1 MKANQILSSIFRY
14 KIVNISGYAY
24 ALFGWAGD
32 LLTKVYPTLY
42 DDIVSADMK
51 IYPPAYASLVIF
63 VSFLTFII
71 GLIVGI
77 PVIVLSSIMTLPA
90 ISKLGLIVLSIVAM
104 FVLPFIV
111 FIIFLFLPKIKV
123 ISRQSKFDLEIP
135 YLSVYITVMATGG
148 ISPYV
153 SFERLAKAPKLLF
166 QEIRK
171 EAQRFYLRVRAM
183 GLDPLS
189 AIEESAK
196 RVPHNGYKQL
206 MLGYAATL
214 RAGGDVV
221 HYLNRQT
228 EIMLRDRISQIKT
241 VGERIATLMEAYMA
255 VVLLS
260 SLTMYVLFVVNMAL
274 SQAGLGLGGGSMQF
288 VLMSYIVMPMLSG
301 LFIYLA
307 DIMQPKYP
315 VYDKTPYYVY
325 FGISLPITIFFF
337 FAMVMP
343 FIVPPPLSNIFKRI
357 FLPFVL
363 LIQNITYNFGMEQ
376 GYEAGVGMIIAL
388 AIGLIPA
395 IIVETRSSLKYSGI
409 QYGLTRFLRD
419 LVEVRKTGMAPE
431 KCIINLKDRDYG
443 RFTKYL
449 REIALQVGWGISLQK
464 IFEKF
469 SKGMKN
475 WFALISMFLLV
486 ESIEVGGGTPR
497 TLESLAN
504 YAETLEMVEKEKKS
518 MMRPLMLI
526 PYIGALIIVIVVL
539 ILVSFMRYILGFAGA
554 SISSARLV
562 TMFLP
567 PVIINSY
574 LMGLVA
580 GKISSE
586 RVAAGFKHAF
596 LLLLANLFAMI
607 ITPSITVSLIP
618 RL

>member
-1 MKANQILSSIFRY
+1 MSLA
-14 KIVNISGYAY
+14 GYAY
-24 ALFGWAGD
+24 AIFGWAGNI
-32 LLTKVYPTLY
+32 LVKIYPSLY

-51 IYPPAYASLVIF
+51 IYPPAYASLVVFATF
-63 VSFLTFII
+63 VTFII
-71 GLIVGI
+71 GIAMGI
-77 PVIVLSSIMTLPA
+77 PVILLSSIISLPA
-90 ISKLGLIVLSIVAM
+90 LSKLGLIVLSIIAM
-104 FVLPFIV
+104 LVLPIIV
-111 FIIFLFLPKIKV
+111 FFILLFLPKLRV
-123 ISRQSKFDLEIP
+123 ISRESRFDLEIP

-153 SFERLAKAPKLLF
+153 SFERLAKAPKALF
-166 QEIRK
+166 QEIKK
-171 EAQRFYLRVRAM
+171 EAQRFFLRVRAM

-196 RVPHNGYKQL
+196 RVPHKGYKQL

-228 EIMLRDRISQIKT
+228 EIMLKERISQIKT
-241 VGERIATLMEAYMA
+241 IGERIATLMEAYMA
-255 VVLLS
+255 VVLLT

-274 SQAGLGLGGGSMQF
+274 SQAGLGLGGSSIQF

-307 DIMQPKYP
+307 DMMQPKYP
-315 VYDKTPYYVY
+315 VYDKTPYYV
-325 FGISLPITIFFF
+325 FFSVGLPITIVLFFG
-337 FAMVMP
+337 MVLP
-343 FIVPPPLSNIFKRI
+343 FLAPPPLSLIFKRI
-357 FLPFVL
+357 FSPLVLFVK
-363 LIQNITYNFGMEQ
+363 NITFTFGMEE
-376 GYEAGVGMIIAL
+376 GYESGVGIIIAL
-388 AIGLIPA
+388 AVGLLPA
-395 IIVETRSSLKYSGI
+395 IVVEARSSLKYSGI

-431 KCIINLKDRDYG
+431 KCIMNLKNRDYG
-443 RFTKYL
+443 RFSRYL
-449 REIALQVGWGISLQK
+449 KDIARQVGWGVSLQK
-464 IFEKF
+464 IFKKF
-469 SKGMKN
+469 ATGMKN

-497 TLESLAN
+497 TLEALAN

-539 ILVSFMRYILGFAGA
+539 ILVSFMGYILGFAGA
-554 SISSARLV
+554 SISSARLI

-596 LLLLANLFAMI
+596 MLLIANLIAMI
-607 ITPSITVSLIP
+607 VTPSITVSLIP